1 MEQPRAGGTVAGD
14 RPIRVGL
21 VGAGPWAAM
30 VHAPTF
36 AAGPGTTLAGVWAR
50 RPEAAERLASRHGAP
65 AVADLDELLE
75 RCDAVGFAVPPDV
88 QAPLAARAARAGA
101 AVILEKP
108 IAGDLAS
115 AEELAA
121 AVDDA
126 GVASLVVLSW
136 RYAAAVRRFLDA
148 AAAFEASGGGGRF
161 LSGAALGGPFATP
174 WRLER
179 GPLLDLG
186 PHVVD
191 LLDASLGPV
200 TRIHAFGD
208 RHGWVDLVL
217 EHGGG
222 TTSSATLC
230 ATTPVDPARAGVE
243 LYGPAGVL
251 EIDCTAAVDASAFA
265 TLRHELVRAMAEGG
279 GHPLDVHRGL
289 HLQRLLHDAEQQLL
303 TAGGA

>member
-1 MEQPRAGGTVAGD
+1 VEQPIA
-14 RPIRVGL
+14 VGV

-36 AAGPGTTLAGVWAR
+36 AAGPETTLAGVWAR
-50 RPEAAERLASRHGAP
+50 RPDAAERLASRHAAP
-65 AVADLDELLE
+65 AVADLDELFAH
-75 RCDAVGFAVPPDV
+75 CDAVAFAVPPDV
-88 QAPLAARAARAGA
+88 QAALAARAARAGV
-101 AVILEKP
+101 AVVLEKP
-108 IAGDLAS
+108 IAGDLA
-115 AEELAA
+115 AAVELAA

-136 RYAAAVRRFLDA
+136 RYAADVRHFLDA
-148 AAAFEASGGGGRF
+148 AAGIEVSGGSGRF
-161 LSGAALGGPFATP
+161 LSGGALAGPFATP

-191 LLDASLGPV
+191 LLDAAIGQV
-200 TRIHAFGD
+200 TAVHAFGD

-217 EHGGG
+217 EHRSGAS
-222 TTSSATLC
+222 SSATLC

-251 EIDCTAAVDASAFA
+251 EVDCTAAVDASAFA
-265 TLRHELVRAMAEGG
+265 TLRRELVEAVARGG

-303 TAGGA
+303 AAGDR

>member
-1 MEQPRAGGTVAGD
+1 MTGA
-14 RPIRVGL
+14 PIEVGV

-36 AAGPGTTLAGVWAR
+36 AAGPETRLAGVWAR
-50 RPEAAERLASRHGAP
+50 RPEAAERLASRHHVP
-65 AVADLDELLE
+65 AIVDLDELFE
-75 RCDAVGFAVPPDV
+75 RCDAVAFAVPPDV
-88 QAPLAARAARAGA
+88 QAPLAARAARAGL

-108 IAGDLAS
+108 IAGDVAG
-115 AEELAA
+115 AVEVATAVEE
-121 AVDDA
+121 A

-136 RYAAAVRRFLDA
+136 RYAPAVRRFLDA
-148 AAAFEASGGGGRF
+148 AATTEVSGGSGRF
-161 LSGAALGGPFATP
+161 LSGGALAGPFATP

-191 LLDASLGPV
+191 LLDAAMGQV
-200 TRIHAFGD
+200 TAIHAFGD

-217 EHGGG
+217 EHRGG
-222 TTSSATLC
+222 TSSSVALC
-230 ATTPVDPARAGVE
+230 ATTPIDPSRAGVE

-251 EIDCTAAVDASAFA
+251 EIDCTAAVDGSAFA
-265 TLRHELVRAMAEGG
+265 TLRRQLVQTMADGG
-279 GHPLDVHRGL
+279 GHPLDVRRGL

-303 TAGGA
+303 ATGGG